1 MSKKT
6 VRRFFPMRKMIGQ
19 RRTRTRG
26 NSIYGNDYE
35 GQQSPWL
42 KGFWLQNGHLS
53 NGELSS
59 LTHWEE
65 IYWHAPWMLILSQQ
79 KRIEKLQILME
90 FLVETNNYKTQFL
103 HKIEFIIW
111 LRLYTECCHHP
122 ELFHFRVAESMS
134 WSRFSLSF
142 WNQSQMRPA
151 FKSSIAAP
159 SCSAITLNRFK
170 DETCAGR
177 HLPQLN
183 HCIHTSLRNICL
195 KITILDWKFKKRNL
209 LSSVTSI
216 HDCDCCWN
224 MISREFKTSTR
235 KKGGCNGREIR
246 SNYSEAAE
254 KSLVHV
260 QVWHFNKPSFLR
272 C

>member
-1 MSKKT
+1 MLDSSNKIGNPRILHTERPLIDRIEKWIARGKSTMSKKT

-42 KGFWLQNGHLS
+42 KGFWLQNGHLN

-90 FLVETNNYKTQFL
+90 FLVKTNNYKTQFL
-103 HKIEFIIW
+103 HKTEFVVMV
-111 LRLYTECCHHP
+111 RLYTECCHHP

-142 WNQSQMRPA
+142 
-151 FKSSIAAP
+151 
-159 SCSAITLNRFK
+159 
-170 DETCAGR
+170 
-177 HLPQLN
+177 
-183 HCIHTSLRNICL
+183 
-195 KITILDWKFKKRNL
+195 
-209 LSSVTSI
+209 
-216 HDCDCCWN
+216 
-224 MISREFKTSTR
+224 
-235 KKGGCNGREIR
+235 
-246 SNYSEAAE
+246 
-254 KSLVHV
+254 
-260 QVWHFNKPSFLR
+260 
-272 C
+272 